1 MKTLAFILAIVCLL
15 LLALVCQTPI
25 EIAIEGAQATSVI
38 NATAT
43 YGASLFQQQL
53 TSWAATP
60 TPIP

>member
-1 MKTLAFILAIVCLL
+1 MKTIAVMLAIVCLL

-43 YGASLFQQQL
+43 YGACLFQQ
-53 TSWAATP
+53 
-60 TPIP
+60 